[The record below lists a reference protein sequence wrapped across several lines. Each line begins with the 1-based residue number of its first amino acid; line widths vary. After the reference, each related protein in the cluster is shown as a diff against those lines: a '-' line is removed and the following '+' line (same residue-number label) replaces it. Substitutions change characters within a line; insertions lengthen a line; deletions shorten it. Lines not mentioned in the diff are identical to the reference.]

1 MELEGLRGE
10 TLVLYWRLSP
20 TQEAAPL
27 PAVWAQVT
35 PACLM
40 KPGSQLD
47 SASVDI
53 WIPLPD
59 QIGPFVLDF
68 IVGKLPE
75 GIALTTNRTDS
86 FDWAESAPSTPSGA
100 VIPDEVGTRGP

>member
-1 MELEGLRGE
+1 VNMELEGLRGE

-75 GIALTTNRTDS
+75 GIALTTNRTDA
-86 FDWAESAPSTPSGA
+86 FD
-100 VIPDEVGTRGP
+100 